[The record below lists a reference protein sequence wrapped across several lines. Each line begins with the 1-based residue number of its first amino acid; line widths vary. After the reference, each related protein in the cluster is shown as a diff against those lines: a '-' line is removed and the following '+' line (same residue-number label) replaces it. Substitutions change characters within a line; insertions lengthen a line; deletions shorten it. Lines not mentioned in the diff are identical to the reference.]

1 MRKSKDFYTT
11 QKLFTIYALVVED
24 QDDTLVFIWK
34 TSSKDL
40 KAVLRRHLRGEVSF
54 TKGEFSKGASAG
66 DPRIVPLEYVEC
78 TGSEAYQRVLCW
90 YRIFDETPGLMPMNP
105 LATDTQAYDMSPST
119 ERIYR
124 ALRPTVSVRNILS
137 GKDLPTPVKI
147 KSPSSPPPPP
157 PEREMSQ
164 MNIRVHLHDKDAFY
178 HLCKSNNMTQREGF
192 MHLLTLSP
200 LLSESEKQSASDRL
214 LTEQAATI
222 ARQQQTI
229 QELEWKLKNK
239 NRGMAADEK
248 LKKALSDTKRFTMR
262 YVDLVLPPPKGDA
275 LRCLSFN
282 EWDRTYGGFSSY
294 PYPETAGH
302 AIIELESICYGKG
315 NIPAIFLFAWD
326 TATGKLIKLRYYDSQ
341 HAVGFSPKNAHA
353 LPGSLWFVGYTPTT
367 DGAMGI
373 TFLLPL
379 PDTLALP
386 QPRADTEDEPPSL
399 DDVIAEIETNRYY

>member
-1 MRKSKDFYTT
+1 MRKSKDFYTA

-24 QDDTLVFIWK
+24 QGDTLVFIWK

-40 KAVLRRHLRGEVSF
+40 QAVLRRHLRGEVSF
-54 TKGEFSKGASAG
+54 TKGEFSKGASTG
-66 DPRIVPLEYVEC
+66 EPRIVPLEYVEC

-137 GKDLPTPVKI
+137 GKDLPTPVEPEI
-147 KSPSSPPPPP
+147 SPPPP

-164 MNIRVHLHDKDAFY
+164 MNIRIHLDDRNAFY

-200 LLSESEKQSASDRL
+200 LLSENEKQLASDRL
-214 LTEQAATI
+214 LAEKTATI
-222 ARQQQTI
+222 TRQQHTI
-229 QELEWKLKNK
+229 QELERKLKNK
-239 NRGMAADEK
+239 YRGMAADEK
-248 LKKALSDTKRFTMR
+248 LKNALSNAKRFTR
-262 YVDLVLPPPKGDA
+262 KYVDLMLPPPKGTA

-294 PYPETAGH
+294 PYPEAAGH
-302 AIIELESICYGKG
+302 AIVELESICYGKG
-315 NIPAIFLFAWD
+315 SVPAIFLFAWD
-326 TATGKLIKLRYYDSQ
+326 TATGKLIKLRYYDDQ
-341 HAVGFSPKNAHA
+341 YAVGFSPKNEYA
-353 LPGSLWFVGYTPTT
+353 LPGSRWFVGYAPTT

-373 TFLLPL
+373 TFLYPL
-379 PDTLALP
+379 PADFAIP
-386 QPRADTEDEPPSL
+386 QPPVDTADELSSL
-399 DDVIAEIETNRYY
+399 DDVIAEIEANKYY